1 MIIRPYEPGDT
12 DALYDICLRTGDNGD
27 DATGQFADPR
37 LLGEIFVGPYLRYEP
52 ELAFVID
59 DGAPAGYVLGA
70 PAGYV
75 LGARD
80 TVEFER
86 VCEREWWPPLREKY
100 PPGSFPAG
108 TRDAHYVRL
117 LHESRTVD
125 PAVVAEY
132 PAHLHIDLLPRAQGH
147 GMGRALMKRLLA
159 ALREAGAPGVHL
171 GVGAA
176 NTRAIAFYERM
187 GFRTLR
193 QSPGGRTMGRPTTR
207 NLSAPGP

>member
-12 DALYDICLRTGDNGD
+12 DALYDICLRTGDNGG

-52 ELAFVID
+52 ELAFVVD
-59 DGAPAGYVLGA
+59 DGG

-80 TVEFER
+80 TAAFDR
-86 VCEREWWPPLREKY
+86 VCEREWWPPLRERY
-100 PPGSFPAG
+100 PPGAFPAG
-108 TRDAHYVRL
+108 TRDAHYVER
-117 LHESRTVD
+117 LHETRTAD
-125 PAVVAEY
+125 PAIVADH
-132 PAHLHIDLLPRAQGH
+132 PAHLHIDLLPRAQGR
-147 GMGRALMKRLLA
+147 GMGRALMERLLA
-159 ALREAGAPGVHL
+159 ALHAAGAPAVHL

-176 NTRAIAFYERM
+176 NTRAIAFYERL

-193 QSPGGRTMGRPTTR
+193 ESPNGRTMGRPTT
-207 NLSAPGP
+207 